1 MQRANV
7 FIVHLWVDGGRR
19 SAFRAAVQRAG
30 TDESAWF
37 TEAGTL
43 VRYFEAQAN
52 AENPP
57 APGSVTNGWRE
68 GEP

>member
-7 FIVHLWVDGGRR
+7 FIVHLWVDDGPQ

-37 TEAGTL
+37 TEAATL

-52 AENPP
+52 ADTGATSGAGTQEQ
-57 APGSVTNGWRE
+57 SR
-68 GEP
+68 